1 MLLSRGMWI
10 KTVRRS
16 QVQLTPQSRKK
27 LTTATERTLKVTHD
41 PRTYSTT
48 RSNGGNNGD
57 DDATTRGNTHPTT
70 SANAHKYTTQG
81 KFPHVNCVSVVPRT
95 NTTTQRNDDSTQAIN
110 GSGVTQREQTHR
122 TTCRNADLSTTQGS
136 ILHVEGVN
144 ATPPTNTKTKSNAD
158 FTQPGNGG
166 EASPHDNTTAPWDTE
181 ATKATICGSSPS
193 STIDGCVGSQCI
205 FLFLSCASISLAAK
219 LLC

>member
-1 MLLSRGMWI
+1 M
-10 KTVRRS
+10 
-16 QVQLTPQSRKK
+16 QLTTQSRKK
-27 LTTATERTLKVTHD
+27 PTTATERTLKVTHD

-122 TTCRNADLSTTQGS
+122 TTCRNADLSTTQVS
-136 ILHVEGVN
+136 MLHVEGVN

-158 FTQPGNGG
+158 FTQPGNGV
-166 EASPHDNTTAPWDTE
+166 EVSPHDE
-181 ATKATICGSSPS
+181 
-193 STIDGCVGSQCI
+193 VV
-205 FLFLSCASISLAAK
+205 ASRIYK
-219 LLC
+219 